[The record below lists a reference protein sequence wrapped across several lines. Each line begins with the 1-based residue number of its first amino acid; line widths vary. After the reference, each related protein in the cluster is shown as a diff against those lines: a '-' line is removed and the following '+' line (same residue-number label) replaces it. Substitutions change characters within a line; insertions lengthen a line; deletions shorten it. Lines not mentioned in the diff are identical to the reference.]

1 MAIGFKKVY
10 STEGIPAFQRVLEN
24 AQGGFT
30 LDMTA
35 AALSEGEEVKKGSLI
50 MYDEETR
57 KGTLVRTARV
67 YEAGTGVTAVKVEKD
82 HNMVVG
88 ADIDGVAVNAINTD
102 NADYDVLTL
111 ASAVDVAAGDILATA
126 DVTGKQT
133 GLLYE
138 GVKAEENATLSVVI
152 RGTVYA
158 NRIPPV
164 DADQVPAT
172 LILSNSN

>member
-10 STEGIPAFQRVLEN
+10 STEGIPVFQAVLEN
-24 AQGGFT
+24 AQGGVT
-30 LDMTA
+30 LDMANVTA
-35 AALSEGEEVKKGSLI
+35 GEEIKKGSLI
-50 MYDEETR
+50 QYDEETR
-57 KGTLVRTARV
+57 KGLLVRTARV
-67 YEAGTGVTAVKVEKD
+67 YEAGTTVTAVKVEKG

-88 ADIDGVAVNAINTD
+88 AEIDGVAVNAINTD

-111 ASAVDVAAGDILATA
+111 ASAVDVAVGDILATS
-126 DVTGKQT
+126 DVTGKST
-133 GLLYE
+133 GLLFE
-138 GVKAEENATLSVVI
+138 GVNAEENATLSVVI

-172 LILSNSN
+172 LILSKSN